1 MTDNVSPFA
10 HMSPPQ
16 MTPPDETHPPQVPS
30 SARPPWATV
39 IGVISI
45 VWGSLGLICTP
56 VSLLGNML
64 SNKINPRTA
73 EMQGRFPDW
82 YATYTIAALLVQ
94 VALAVLL
101 LIAGICLLRRS
112 RLARRLHL
120 GYAVPNLLLGAV
132 GLVVAIS
139 TMSQVFQESDMPEV
153 ATASG
158 MAGAFIGMAFVMV
171 YPIFLLVWFSRRKI
185 REQVQQW

>member
-1 MTDNVSPFA
+1 MTDDVSPFA

-16 MTPPDETHPPQVPS
+16 MTPPDETQPPQVPS
-30 SARPPWATV
+30 SARPPWATA

-45 VWGSLGLICTP
+45 VFGSLGLICTP
-56 VSLLGNML
+56 VSLLA
-64 SNKINPRTA
+64 NKINPRTA
-73 EMQGRFPDW
+73 KMQGRFPDW
-82 YATYTIAALLVQ
+82 YATYTIAASLVQ
-94 VALAVLL
+94 VALAGLL

-139 TMSQVFQESDMPEV
+139 TISQVFQESDMPEV